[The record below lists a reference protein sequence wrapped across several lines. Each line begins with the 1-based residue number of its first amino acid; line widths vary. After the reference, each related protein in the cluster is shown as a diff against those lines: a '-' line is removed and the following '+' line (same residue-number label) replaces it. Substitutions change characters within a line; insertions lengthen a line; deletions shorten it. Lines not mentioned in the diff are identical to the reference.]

1 MKKLLS
7 IVVAFAST
15 FVFAQQ
21 TSVNDSISLNEVVV
35 MGGVID
41 LASDRTTPMAVST
54 ITSADIEKKGGYF
67 DLIEVMRSTP
77 SITVNRGGGFGDGT
91 MFLRGFEQT
100 NIAFLINGQ
109 PVNAVEDGKVFG
121 QTGVA

>member
-15 FVFAQQ
+15 FLFAQQ

-41 LASDRTTPMAVST
+41 LASDRTTLMAVST
-54 ITSADIEKKGGYF
+54 ITSADIQKK
-67 DLIEVMRSTP
+67 
-77 SITVNRGGGFGDGT
+77 RGIF
-91 MFLRGFEQT
+91 
-100 NIAFLINGQ
+100 
-109 PVNAVEDGKVFG
+109 
-121 QTGVA
+121 